1 MTAPEYGTQEFKS
14 WWLDFWGYADGT
26 AEAEEAWTAKV
37 ALMEGRQ
44 TRFAPMVFIGRDIHY
59 TSPVD
64 GRVIRSKAERL
75 DDLARHGC
83 IEYDPGM
90 KQDYARRQK
99 EADAAIDS
107 GIERTVEETIHKM
120 PSAKRERLANELSS
134 GLDVQPV
141 RLTATGG

>member
-1 MTAPEYGTQEFKS
+1 MIAPEYGTQEFKS
-14 WWLDFWGYADGT
+14 WWLDFWGHTEGT
-26 AEAEEAWTAKV
+26 PEAEEAWAAKV

-44 TRFAPMVFIGRDIHY
+44 QRFAPMIFVGRDIHY

-64 GRVIRSKAERL
+64 GRVIRSKQERM

-83 IEYDPGM
+83 VEYDPGM
-90 KQDYARRQK
+90 KQDAERRQK
-99 EADAAIDS
+99 EAYAAIDS

>member
-1 MTAPEYGTQEFKS
+1 MTAPDYGTPEFKS
-14 WWLDFWGYADGT
+14 WWLDFWGYAEGT
-26 AEAEEAWTAKV
+26 PEAEEAWGAKV

-44 TRFAPMVFIGRDIHY
+44 QRFAPMIFVGRDIHY

-64 GRVIRSKAERL
+64 GRVIRSKQERM
-75 DDLARHGC
+75 DDLRRNNC
-83 IEYDPGM
+83 VEYDPGM
-90 KQDYARRQK
+90 KQDAERRQRA
-99 EADAAIDS
+99 ADAAIDT

-120 PSAKRERLANELSS
+120 PSAKRERLASELSS